1 MAKRKRSNGEGC
13 FYQLKD
19 RSWVHQ
25 ITLGRKEDGTLER
38 KSFKGKTKQICIE
51 RKEEWLAEREAQR
64 QQEELQE
71 SEELYREEQRIR
83 LGHSL
88 ESEEL
93 FSEAFMSWLKL
104 YKSPPARKPS
114 TYASYIDTYNLHFAP
129 EFGAMPLYM
138 ITQDVVQGYYQ
149 RKQLNGAR
157 SDGKGGGLSPK
168 TIRNHHMI
176 LKDFFA
182 YAEKK
187 YKLDCNPTLETTRPE
202 VVTPEMRVLSPE
214 EMEIFIREV
223 MKETQRV
230 AILTCL
236 FLGLRVGELLPLKIA
251 DLDLKEQTISVN
263 KNLIRVKTAALS
275 LDNPNIRILDYDPA
289 KKTHLIVQNTPKT
302 KSSNR
307 KIAISDGLCELLLR
321 HLFTLQNSTWPN
333 PENLLF
339 PSTSGSHID
348 PKSYEIRLK
357 AVSKRCEIRN
367 VNPHALR
374 HTLAT
379 RLVEDKVPLNI
390 VQGILGHSSIETT
403 RKYLHRNPD
412 IERDAIES
420 MSNRLDMDTFEKTP
434 RLNGSRRRGK
444 FAEVVLPDFS
454 GKKTEGKRPE
464 AVEENRSGAN

>member
-1 MAKRKRSNGEGC
+1 MAKRKRSNGEGS

-51 RKEEWLAEREAQR
+51 RKEEWLAEREEQKKQAEIEQ
-64 QQEELQE
+64 
-71 SEELYREEQRIR
+71 SEELFREEQRIK
-83 LGHSL
+83 LGHSM

-93 FSEAFMSWLKL
+93 FSVAFMGWLKL
-104 YKSPPARKPS
+104 YKSPPTRKPS
-114 TYASYIDTYNLHFAP
+114 TYASYIDTYNLHFEP
-129 EFGAMPLYM
+129 QFGNMPLYT
-138 ITQDVVQGYYQ
+138 ITQDVVQDYYQ
-149 RKQLNGAR
+149 QKQLNGAR
-157 SDGKGGGLSPK
+157 SDGKEGGLSPK

-176 LKDFFA
+176 LKDFFS

-202 VVTPEMRVLSPE
+202 VVAPEMRVLSSD

-236 FLGLRVGELLPLKIA
+236 FLGLRVGELLSLKIE
-251 DLDLKEQTISVN
+251 DLNLETQTIRVN
-263 KNLIRVKTAALS
+263 KNLIRVKTEAVS
-275 LDNPNIRILDYDPA
+275 LDNPNIRIISYDPA
-289 KKTHLIVQNTPKT
+289 KKTHLILQNTPKT
-302 KSSNR
+302 KTSNR
-307 KIAISDGLCELLLR
+307 EIAISDGLCELLVR

-339 PSTSGSHID
+339 PSTSGTYID

-357 AVSKRCEIRN
+357 AVSKRCEIKK

-403 RKYLHRNPD
+403 RKYLHKNSE
-412 IERDAIES
+412 IEREAIDS
-420 MSNRLDMDTFEKTP
+420 MSSRLDMKTFDESP
-434 RLNGSRRRGK
+434 RLNGARKRGK
-444 FAEVVLPDFS
+444 FADVVLPDFS
-454 GKKTEGKRPE
+454 GKKKGERTGRKRE
-464 AVEENRSGAN
+464 A